1 MNVVYEFVAKYVSK
15 LYSDSYITNKLMRNL
30 GKTFFQIITPSD
42 ISYILS
48 LFKNGKDVWDQD
60 DRMAANP
67 HGNPEKK
74 LQPLFTS
81 RGERNVNTAPS
92 MDR

>member
-1 MNVVYEFVAKYVSK
+1 
-15 LYSDSYITNKLMRNL
+15 MRNP

-48 LFKNGKDVWDQD
+48 LVKNGKDVWDQD

-81 RGERNVNTAPS
+81 RGERNVNTAPVDGQMKGWS
-92 MDR
+92 SFTPVRTTGR